1 MLGIHDLWLFVVS
14 GFLLNLTPGADT
26 LFIATRSAALGL
38 RFGLAAALGICTGCL
53 VHVAA
58 AAMGLSAILATS
70 PVAFMVV
77 KWVGAGYLVYM
88 GVGLWRKHAATAEAS
103 PSSVTSASWSAVFG
117 QGFLTNVLNPKVALF
132 FLAFVP
138 QFIAPDATHKA
149 LAFMALGGIFT
160 FNSLLWC
167 VALAWLAA
175 RMRTLDVNRRLL
187 RWLERG
193 VGGLFV
199 ALGFR
204 LALVD

>member
-1 MLGIHDLWLFVVS
+1 M
-14 GFLLNLTPGADT
+14 
-26 LFIATRSAALGL
+26 GL
-38 RFGLAAALGICTGCL
+38 RLLLARAA
-53 VHVAA
+53 
-58 AAMGLSAILATS
+58 
-70 PVAFMVV
+70 PVAV
-77 KWVGAGYLVYM
+77 ATEPALPQ
-88 GVGLWRKHAATAEAS
+88 GLGRLYR
-103 PSSVTSASWSAVFG
+103 

-204 LALVD
+204 LALAD